1 MNKLYD
7 INLEGIGKVNGG
19 SYKDIKISGIGTILD
34 EVVCQEIICEGVCKA
49 KGSISCN
56 NISVEGTFDSYRSI
70 EANDKISISGI
81 MKANG
86 NIQGREITIDGK
98 VKISGLLSGDKI
110 KIVSMGRNI
119 VKEIGGEEII
129 ILEHKKNFIN
139 SILMPNKL
147 TSNSIEGDIIELENT
162 ECEIVRGKNITIKSG
177 CKIKRVEYT
186 GEISVDENSN
196 VEMLIKVE

>member
-19 SYKDIKISGIGTILD
+19 TYKDIKISGIGTILD
-34 EVVCQEIICEGVCKA
+34 EITCQEIVCEGVCKA

-56 NISVEGTFDSYRSI
+56 NILVEGTFESYGNI
-70 EANDKISISGI
+70 EANDKISISGM
-81 MKANG
+81 MKAKG

-98 VKISGLLSGDKI
+98 IKIPGLLSGDKI
-110 KIVSMGRNI
+110 KIIFIGKNH

-129 ILEHKKNFIN
+129 IFEHKKSLVNK
-139 SILMPNKL
+139 ILMPNKL
-147 TSNSIEGDIIELENT
+147 ISDSIEGDIIELENT
-162 ECEIVRGKNITIKSG
+162 ECEIVRGKNITIKGG
-177 CKIKRVEYT
+177 CKIKRIEYT